1 MNKRLPPFSAL
12 RAFEALARL
21 GRVNAVAKELHLTH
35 SAISHQIKNLEALVG
50 VALFH
55 REARTMSLTDAG
67 RTYAYQ
73 VRHILDEL
81 SQVTN
86 QLRDPS
92 QDKTLALT
100 VLPSFAMHWLLP
112 RLPDFRALYPDI
124 HLQLHAGLHF
134 AVLEN
139 NRIDAA
145 LRFGHGPWPNLQSE
159 LLMGDRLVV
168 VASPGLVQNTSFKT
182 GKALWKYP
190 WMHAGES
197 WATWL
202 SHAQLDADP
211 APTALTFTDST
222 HLIEA
227 AKQGMG
233 IALTR
238 RSIAHALLERGEL
251 KCLSPVEPLHQS
263 AYYLVWPYRSQP
275 HPSLRLFRDWLSIQ
289 VQQYQASLR

>member
-92 QDKTLALT
+92 QDKTLASICNCMQ
-100 VLPSFAMHWLLP
+100 VC
-112 RLPDFRALYPDI
+112 I
-124 HLQLHAGLHF
+124 
-134 AVLEN
+134 
-139 NRIDAA
+139 
-145 LRFGHGPWPNLQSE
+145 
-159 LLMGDRLVV
+159 
-168 VASPGLVQNTSFKT
+168 SPCSKT
-182 GKALWKYP
+182 TK
-190 WMHAGES
+190 
-197 WATWL
+197 
-202 SHAQLDADP
+202 
-211 APTALTFTDST
+211 
-222 HLIEA
+222 
-227 AKQGMG
+227 
-233 IALTR
+233 LTR
-238 RSIAHALLERGEL
+238 HCVLDMDPGPT
-251 KCLSPVEPLHQS
+251 CNQS
-263 AYYLVWPYRSQP
+263 C
-275 HPSLRLFRDWLSIQ
+275 
-289 VQQYQASLR
+289 